1 MRRRG
6 AVGVNTVKG
15 GEDAIEVTDDEERS
29 RQRGQKR
36 EEGLGEELCA
46 ACGLSRSVKGQKADG
61 VGVEGE
67 IKAKDAG

>member
-6 AVGVNTVKG
+6 SVGVNTVEG

-46 ACGLSRSVKGQKADG
+46 AC
-61 VGVEGE
+61 
-67 IKAKDAG
+67 

>member
-1 MRRRG
+1 MAPPSEYVKRMNEKRRG
-6 AVGVNTVKG
+6 AVGVNTVEG

-46 ACGLSRSVKGQKADG
+46 AC
-61 VGVEGE
+61 
-67 IKAKDAG
+67 